1 MQVEGERLLLV
12 ATHKRAAALNEIS
25 RLKTA
30 GEIFYLTS
38 STDIN
43 FYVPV
48 NFFLLWC
55 GTMLICSFGQGGL
68 GADPDR
74 DTSVRG
80 TVSLCSL
87 SLGLKKVHIFFIN
100 NCRNWIFTVPYRIK
114 EAKKGFMFFC
124 LYLIARL

>member
-1 MQVEGERLLLV
+1 MFFTQVEGERLLLV

-30 GEIFYLTS
+30 GENFYPTS
-38 STDIN
+38 SIN
-43 FYVPV
+43 FYLPTI
-48 NFFLLWC
+48 FFLWY
-55 GTMLICSFGQGGL
+55 TVLIFSFGPGGL

-87 SLGLKKVHIFFIN
+87 SLGLKKVHIFYIN
-100 NCRNWIFTVPYRIK
+100 NCRNYYILQYRIGLSRR
-114 EAKKGFMFFC
+114 KKAFC
-124 LYLIARL
+124 CSIHT

>member
-1 MQVEGERLLLV
+1 MNIDGTPTIFSLNCIMFFTQVEGERLLLV

-30 GEIFYLTS
+30 GEKFLSNICMYQHIF
-38 STDIN
+38 
-43 FYVPV
+43 
-48 NFFLLWC
+48 FFLWC
-55 GTMLICSFGQGGL
+55 TVLRFSFGPGGL

-87 SLGLKKVHIFFIN
+87 SLGLKKVHIFI
-100 NCRNWIFTVPYRIK
+100 YK
-114 EAKKGFMFFC
+114 
-124 LYLIARL
+124 